1 MNPIQ
6 YKPKDKDA
14 FALEEN
20 GQRIAEMI
28 VDINQGILSVYHT
41 GVLESAQG
49 RGLGTRLIDAMV
61 AHAREHQL
69 KVFTY
74 CPFVKRHFQR
84 HAYEYADV
92 WQKEL

>member
-1 MNPIQ
+1 MNSITYIPQ
-6 YKPKDKDA
+6 DKDA

-20 GQRIAEMI
+20 GERIAEMI
-28 VDINQGILSVYHT
+28 VDIKNGVLSVYHT

-49 RGLGTRLIDAMV
+49 RGVGTSLIDAMV

-69 KVFTY
+69 KVFTF

-84 HAYEYADV
+84 HAFEYADV
-92 WQKEL
+92 WLKEE

>member
-1 MNPIQ
+1 MNTIQ

-20 GQRIAEMI
+20 GERIAEMI
-28 VDINQGILSVYHT
+28 VDINNGLISVYHT
-41 GVLESAQG
+41 GVLERAQG
-49 RGLGTRLIDAMV
+49 RGVGTSLLEGMV
-61 AHAREHQL
+61 AYAREHQL

-84 HAYEYADV
+84 HAFEFADV
-92 WQKEL
+92 WQKEE